1 MSVNATGL
9 GELLGMP
16 ELSVQTAIRP
26 GIPTSA
32 PDFLSIMALKA
43 APPAKGLAVGLPST
57 GDGNPT
63 TEDAPAAAT
72 SAANVIETAE
82 SDMDMAFDLQLPAMP
97 TQPSPVP
104 DPKTPGARFAAV
116 AARHLAPADPETP
129 VPAIVAGEQGDASGD
144 AEVEA
149 ATPDAV
155 DREENVQA
163 GVIAPAVPQVT
174 TLSVPIAPPAIPAAA
189 TPVSGEPQA
198 APVATAGQTPSTPVS
213 EAPDRALADAEDAP
227 AAPAPKASVGEA
239 VVDAETDA
247 ATPMPAAGATI
258 AAPAMQR
265 PVMPT
270 RALARGS
277 EFRAAVA
284 AAEEAVPAARAFLND
299 RADTDPANI
308 PAPLREAL
316 PASQTAQAVLAAVHD
331 PLSARPQGADAAQ
344 GQTVPNEALLD
355 DLLIGNAVEDQ
366 WVDQLA
372 ADVQTLVSGD
382 RREAQLHLKPR
393 ELGDLFIRVE
403 TNGNQAKVHFT
414 VETAAAQGFIADAA
428 PRLQSMMENRG
439 VRLEEASVDVGS
451 GRQDRGEQSRE
462 TAFEQPFSTRPRGAA
477 SQAETVRA
485 IVRQTAIER
494 FA

>member
-26 GIPTSA
+26 GIPASA

-63 TEDAPAAAT
+63 AEDAPAAAP

-97 TQPSPVP
+97 KPSPAP

-116 AARHLAPADPETP
+116 AARHLAPADTETP
-129 VPAIVAGEQGDASGD
+129 VPAIVVGEQGDASGD
-144 AEVEA
+144 AEAETA
-149 ATPDAV
+149 APDAV
-155 DREENVQA
+155 DREENAQA
-163 GVIAPAVPQVT
+163 GVIAPAVPQVAV
-174 TLSVPIAPPAIPAAA
+174 LPVPVTPPAIPAASA
-189 TPVSGEPQA
+189 PVSGEPQA
-198 APVATAGQTPSTPVS
+198 APVATTGQTPATPVS
-213 EAPDRALADAEDAP
+213 EAPDRVLADAEDTLP
-227 AAPAPKASVGEA
+227 APAPKVSMSEA
-239 VVDAETDA
+239 VADVEADA
-247 ATPMPAAGATI
+247 ATAGATI

-265 PVMPT
+265 PVMVP
-270 RALARGS
+270 RALARGG

-299 RADTDPANI
+299 RADTDTVNI

-331 PLSARPQGADAAQ
+331 PLSARPQVAEAAQ
-344 GQTVPNEALLD
+344 GQSVPNAALLD

-372 ADVQTLVSGD
+372 ADVQTLVNGD

-439 VRLEEASVDVGS
+439 VRLEEASVDVGG
-451 GRQDRGEQSRE
+451 GRQDRGEQPRE
-462 TAFEQPFSTRPRGAA
+462 TAFEQPFSARPRGAA